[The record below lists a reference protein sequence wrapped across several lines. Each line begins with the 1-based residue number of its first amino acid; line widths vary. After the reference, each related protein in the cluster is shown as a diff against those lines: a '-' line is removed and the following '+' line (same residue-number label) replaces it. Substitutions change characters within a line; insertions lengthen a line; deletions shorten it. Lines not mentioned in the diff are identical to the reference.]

1 MLRRKLSHHRGGQQT
16 SSGLSLA
23 DGLSTSTTHLRPVL
37 PNTEEYPPHHHPSYP
52 RAVRQAGGGLG
63 PALPHEAASA
73 GASGFVTGARP
84 FPTAALT
91 SNHSTGTLL
100 PGQTYPDHSVVA
112 APKYPGIHTLQ
123 EVFYHREMR
132 LAAASSTSSQSHGG
146 HSTSSLKDAAAVAG
160 AGSKPPPPPPKKTA
174 TASAATPASS
184 AAPGTGDSSPP
195 PPPLYPKQYHQVVE
209 QRRRS
214 GLDRPTA
221 TAVPPPRYGH

>member
-52 RAVRQAGGGLG
+52 RAARQAGGGLV
-63 PALPHEAASA
+63 PALPPEAASA
-73 GASGFVTGARP
+73 GAAGFVSGARP

-91 SNHSTGTLL
+91 SNHSSGTLL

-132 LAAASSTSSQSHGG
+132 LAAASSSTSSQSHGG
-146 HSTSSLKDAAAVAG
+146 HSTSSLKDAAAAG

-174 TASAATPASS
+174 ASAATPAS
-184 AAPGTGDSSPP
+184 AATGTGDSSPP